1 MQDMMLA
8 AFVAAAAEKFAIPGV
23 AVAVWA
29 GGTET
34 YASHGVTSLEN
45 PRPVDEH
52 TLYSVGSVSKT
63 FTATAMMRLVAT
75 GKVDLDAP
83 VRRYVPELVL
93 PNEQWASEMTV
104 LNVLNHTAGLDWR
117 LIVDTGDGDDAL
129 AMFVARL
136 AELDQI
142 AAPGTRTSYSQVG
155 YNLVGRIIEKVTGL
169 TFERAVQTLVLEPL
183 GLSET
188 SYEMD
193 DITARPSVAMGHN
206 ADENGQYVVATQW
219 KDNRANNPGGGIAS
233 SVADQLRWARFHL
246 GDGRAPDGTRLL
258 PAETLH
264 QMRVPT
270 AVLQSSTLGDA
281 IGICW
286 FLRDVGGVRTV
297 GHGGS
302 GNGQFAELLTVPERD
317 FAIVV
322 ASNASPTG
330 IPCNQAI
337 VRWALEHYLGVV
349 DRDPEPEP
357 YDEAHAAQITGGYE
371 NDAMTFT
378 ITTDGTGLSLEV
390 KIKPAI
396 RAASEIEMPADYD
409 PFDFGLLPGD
419 EYIVT
424 SGALKGQRGF
434 FTRDDSGAVVAV
446 DLAGRVFNRLD
457 SGSEL
462 TNFLLGGPRFEEDTA
477 AVFEETE
484 WEREADF
491 GRTTE
496 LGEDA

>member
-1 MQDMMLA
+1 MSDMTLV
-8 AFVAAAAEKFAIPGV
+8 AFVEAAAGKFAIPGV

-29 GGTET
+29 DGTQT
-34 YASHGVTSLEN
+34 YACHGVTSLED

-52 TLYSVGSVSKT
+52 TLYSVGSISKT
-63 FTATAMMRLVAT
+63 FTATAMMRLVAQ

-104 LNVLNHTAGLDWR
+104 LNLLNHTAGLDWR

-129 AMFVARL
+129 ARFVARL
-136 AELDQI
+136 AELEQL
-142 AAPGTRTSYSQVG
+142 AAPGTRTSYSQAG
-155 YNLVGRIIEKVTGL
+155 YNLAGRIIEKVTGL
-169 TFERAVQTLVLEPL
+169 TFERAVATLVLEPL
-183 GLSET
+183 GLRDT
-188 SYEMD
+188 LYAMD
-193 DITARPSVAMGHN
+193 DIMARPAVAMGHN
-206 ADENGQYVVATQW
+206 ADENGQYAIARQW
-219 KDNRANNPGGGIAS
+219 KDNRANNPGGGVAS

-246 GDGRAPDGTRLL
+246 GDGRAPDGTRVL
-258 PAETLH
+258 PAEALH

-270 AVLQSSTLGDA
+270 AELQSSTLGDA
-281 IGICW
+281 IGIGW
-286 FLRDVGGVRTV
+286 FLRDVDGVRTV

-330 IPCNQAI
+330 VPCNQAI

-357 YDEAHAAQITGGYE
+357 YDEVRAAEIVGAYE

-378 ITTDGTGLSLEV
+378 ITTDGTRLLLEV
-390 KIKPAI
+390 LLKPEI
-396 RAASEIEMPADYD
+396 RAASEVELPADYD

-424 SGALKGQRGF
+424 SGAMKGQRGF
-434 FTRDDSGAVVAV
+434 FTRDDSGAVVGV
-446 DLAGRVFNRLD
+446 DLAGRLFSRL
-457 SGSEL
+457 
-462 TNFLLGGPRFEEDTA
+462 P
-477 AVFEETE
+477 
-484 WEREADF
+484 
-491 GRTTE
+491 
-496 LGEDA
+496 

>member
-1 MQDMMLA
+1 MPDMTLA
-8 AFVAAAAEKFAIPGV
+8 AFVKAAAEKFAIPGV

-29 GGTET
+29 YSTET
-34 YASHGVTSLEN
+34 YACHGVTSLED
-45 PRPVDEH
+45 PRPVDEN
-52 TLYSVGSVSKT
+52 TLYSLGSISKT
-63 FTATAMMRLVAT
+63 FTATTMMRLVAQ

-93 PNEQWASEMTV
+93 RNEEWTSEMTV
-104 LNVLNHTAGLDWR
+104 LNLLNHTAGLDWR

-129 AMFVARL
+129 AEFVARL
-136 AELDQI
+136 VELEQL
-142 AAPGTRTSYSQVG
+142 AAPGTRTSYSQAG
-155 YNLVGRIIEKVTGL
+155 YNLAGRIIEKVTGL
-169 TFERAVQTLVLEPL
+169 TFERAVETLVLEPL

-188 SYEMD
+188 LYAMD
-193 DITARPSVAMGHN
+193 DIMTRPTVAMGHN
-206 ADENGQYVVATQW
+206 ADENGEYAIARQW

-246 GDGRAPDGTRLL
+246 SDGHAPDGTEVL
-258 PAETLH
+258 PTETLH

-270 AVLQSSTLGDA
+270 AELHSSMLGDA
-281 IGICW
+281 IGIGW
-286 FLRDVGGVRTV
+286 FLRDVDGVRTV

-322 ASNASPTG
+322 TSNASPTG

-357 YDEAHAAQITGGYE
+357 YDEARAAEIVGAYE

-378 ITTDGTGLSLEV
+378 ITTDGTQLSLEV
-390 KIKPAI
+390 LLKPEI
-396 RAASEIEMPADYD
+396 RAASQVEMPADYA
-409 PFDFGLLPGD
+409 PFDFGLLPGN

-434 FTRDDSGAVVAV
+434 FTRDESGAVVGV
-446 DLAGRVFNRLD
+446 DLAGRLFNRL
-457 SGSEL
+457 
-462 TNFLLGGPRFEEDTA
+462 P
-477 AVFEETE
+477 
-484 WEREADF
+484 
-491 GRTTE
+491 
-496 LGEDA
+496 

>member
-1 MQDMMLA
+1 MTLA
-8 AFVAAAAEKFAIPGV
+8 ALVKAAAEKFAIPGL

-29 GGTET
+29 DGTET
-34 YASHGVTSLEN
+34 YACHGVTSLED
-45 PRPVDEH
+45 PQPVDEH
-52 TLYSVGSVSKT
+52 TLYSLGSISKT
-63 FTATAMMRLVAT
+63 FTATAMMRLVAQ

-83 VRRYVPELVL
+83 VRRYLPELVL
-93 PNEQWASEMTV
+93 PNEQWTGKMTV
-104 LNVLNHTAGLDWR
+104 LNLLNHTAGLDWR

-129 AMFVARL
+129 AQFVARL
-136 AELDQI
+136 AGLEHL

-155 YNLVGRIIEKVTGL
+155 YNLAGRIIEKVTGL
-169 TFERAVQTLVLEPL
+169 TFERAVATLLLEPL
-183 GLSET
+183 GLRDT
-188 SYEMD
+188 LYAMD
-193 DITARPSVAMGHN
+193 EIMARPAVAMGHN
-206 ADENGQYVVATQW
+206 ADENGHYAIARQW
-219 KDNRANNPGGGIAS
+219 KDNRANNPGGGVAS

-246 GDGRAPDGTRLL
+246 GDGRAPDGAQLL
-258 PAETLH
+258 PPETLH

-270 AVLQSSTLGDA
+270 AELQSSTLGDA
-281 IGICW
+281 IGIGW

-330 IPCNQAI
+330 IPCNQEI

-357 YDEAHAAQITGGYE
+357 YDEVRAAEITGAYE

-390 KIKPAI
+390 LLKPEI
-396 RAASEIEMPADYD
+396 RAASEVELPADYD
-409 PFDFGLLPGD
+409 PFDFGLLAGD

-434 FTRDDSGAVVAV
+434 FTRDDSGAVVGV
-446 DLAGRVFNRLD
+446 DLAGRLFTRR
-457 SGSEL
+457 S
-462 TNFLLGGPRFEEDTA
+462 
-477 AVFEETE
+477 
-484 WEREADF
+484 
-491 GRTTE
+491 
-496 LGEDA
+496 